1 MEIQTLNPATPRQR
15 QRIEAFLKR
24 NGLRIDDM
32 NYYAAALDDDGEMIA
47 GGGLKDDVIKC
58 VAVDDAHK
66 GEAIANTLVSHLISH
81 ANQEGYS
88 CIKLFTKPKNRQL
101 FESLSFR
108 LLAEAPEAILMETGI
123 GGISNTVKALKKIKE
138 ESEKYKEY
146 NKECR
151 EDSKECKEDSKECKE
166 DCKECKED
174 SKECKEEEKTN
185 LNTSTPQHLNTS
197 YLNTSTSQHLN
208 TSYLNTSTPHHL
220 TTTTPPRGVVVMNCN
235 PFTLGHRYLIEQAAK
250 QVKRLYVMVVREDCS
265 LFAYTERKA
274 MVEQGVADIENVSVI
289 DGSDYAISRA
299 TFPTY
304 FLKRLDDAADTQMQL
319 DLDLFR
325 RHIAPALGATVRFV
339 GTEPT
344 DQLTR
349 RYNQLMHEA
358 LTDVREI
365 DRLAKDGNAVSASR
379 VRKAMEQGDMNT
391 IRQLV
396 PPTTLPYI
404 IAHLATQALQA
415 ELDTT
420 PKPGLVDKDNNGA
433 HRDMDH
439 ALMQLSINTL
449 HPYFMR
455 LALLGFAD
463 TLPSHTAIRDT
474 GIEAEKA
481 MLAATNGVNT
491 HKGALFSM
499 GLAVVAAAYEEKKA
513 AANKEEREEERK
525 KEEKGKERGKEERED
540 SQVPLKSL
548 ESLESLAPLAPIESL
563 ASPLSSLQLTI
574 KSLAASF
581 PDTSGTHGS
590 KAKQLSNGTTTI
602 KGALDNAREGYEKL
616 FAEWLPFYNER
627 RKSHDA
633 HALHK
638 TLLRIMCDLDDT
650 NIIYRTNFATAEQ
663 VKQEARALLD
673 NFKEAYA
680 AESKEKCTSTIEEC
694 ASAIEEKCA
703 SAELLAL
710 KDMDHRYTARNISP
724 GGAADMLSLTVF
736 IGSIQ
741 TY

>member
-32 NYYAAALDDDGEMIA
+32 NYYAAVLDDDGEMIA

-81 ANQEGYS
+81 ANQEGYG

-123 GGISNTVKALKKIKE
+123 GGISNTVEALKKIKE

-146 NKECR
+146 NKECK

-166 DCKECKED
+166 VR
-174 SKECKEEEKTN
+174 KTN

-197 YLNTSTSQHLN
+197 YHNTTTPQHLN
-208 TSYLNTSTPHHL
+208 TSYLNTTTPQHL
-220 TTTTPPRGVVVMNCN
+220 NTTPPRGGVVVMNCN

-250 QVKRLYVMVVREDCS
+250 QVERLYVMVVREDCS

-304 FLKRLDDAADTQMQL
+304 FLKRLDDAADTQMLL

-358 LTDVREI
+358 LKDVRET
-365 DRLAKDGNAVSASR
+365 DRLEKDGYAVSASR
-379 VRKAMEQGDMNT
+379 VRKAMEEGDMNT

-433 HRDMDH
+433 HRDMDY

-449 HPYFMR
+449 HPYFVR

-463 TLPSHTAIRDT
+463 TLPSHTVIRDA

-481 MLAATNGVNT
+481 MLAATNSVNT

-513 AANKEEREEERK
+513 AANKEERGKEKEKEER
-525 KEEKGKERGKEERED
+525 GKEREKEERED
-540 SQVPLKSL
+540 SLVSI
-548 ESLESLAPLAPIESL
+548 ESLAPRESL

-574 KSLAASF
+574 KALAASF

-627 RKSHDA
+627 RKNHDA

-650 NIIYRTNFATAEQ
+650 NVIYRTSVATAEE
-663 VKQEARALLD
+663 VKQEARALLA
-673 NFKEAYA
+673 NFEEAYA
-680 AESKEKCTSTIEEC
+680 AQDKEKC

-710 KDMDHRYTARNISP
+710 KDMDRRYTERNISP

>member
-32 NYYAAALDDDGEMIA
+32 NYYAAVLDDDGEMIA

-81 ANQEGYS
+81 ANQEGYG

-108 LLAEAPEAILMETGI
+108 LLAEAPEAVLMETGI
-123 GGISNTVKALKKIKE
+123 GGISNTVEALKKIKE

-146 NKECR
+146 NKEC
-151 EDSKECKEDSKECKE
+151 KEDSKKCKE
-166 DCKECKED
+166 
-174 SKECKEEEKTN
+174 
-185 LNTSTPQHLNTS
+185 
-197 YLNTSTSQHLN
+197 N
-208 TSYLNTSTPHHL
+208 TSYLNTSTPQHL
-220 TTTTPPRGVVVMNCN
+220 TTTMQPIGCIVMNCN

-250 QVKRLYVMVVREDCS
+250 QVERLYVMVVKEDCS

-304 FLKRLDDAADTQMQL
+304 FLKRLDDAADTQMLL

-358 LTDVREI
+358 LKDVREI
-365 DRLAKDGNAVSASR
+365 NRLEKDGNAVSASR
-379 VRKAMEQGDMNT
+379 VRKAMEEGDMNT

-433 HRDMDH
+433 HRDMDY

-449 HPYFMR
+449 HPYFVR
-455 LALLGFAD
+455 LAFLGFAD
-463 TLPSHTAIRDT
+463 TLPSHTVIRDA

-481 MLAATNGVNT
+481 MLEATNGVNT

-513 AANKEEREEERK
+513 AANKEVRGKEREEEY
-525 KEEKGKERGKEERED
+525 
-540 SQVPLKSL
+540 
-548 ESLESLAPLAPIESL
+548 
-563 ASPLSSLQLTI
+563 LSSLQLTI
-574 KSLAASF
+574 KALAASF

-650 NIIYRTNFATAEQ
+650 NVIYRTNVATAEE
-663 VKQEARALLD
+663 VKQEARALLAS
-673 NFKEAYA
+673 FEEAYA
-680 AESKEKCTSTIEEC
+680 AEDKEKC

-710 KDMDHRYTARNISP
+710 KDMDRRYTERNISP

>member
-24 NGLRIDDM
+24 NALRIDDM
-32 NYYAAALDDDGEMIA
+32 NYYAAVLDDDGEMIA

-81 ANQEGYS
+81 ANQEGYG

-123 GGISNTVKALKKIKE
+123 GGISNTVEALKKIKE

-146 NKECR
+146 NKEC
-151 EDSKECKEDSKECKE
+151 KEDN
-166 DCKECKED
+166 KECKED

-185 LNTSTPQHLNTS
+185 LNTSTSQHLNTSYLNTTTPQHLNTS
-197 YLNTSTSQHLN
+197 YLNTSTPQHLN
-208 TSYLNTSTPHHL
+208 T
-220 TTTTPPRGVVVMNCN
+220 TPPRGGVVVMNCN

-250 QVKRLYVMVVREDCS
+250 QVERLYVMVVREDCS

-304 FLKRLDDAADTQMQL
+304 FLKRLDDAADTQILL

-349 RYNQLMHEA
+349 RYNQLMHEV
-358 LTDVREI
+358 LKDVREI
-365 DRLAKDGNAVSASR
+365 DRLEKDSNAVSASR
-379 VRKAMEQGDMNT
+379 VRKAMEEGDMNT
-391 IRQLV
+391 IRQFV

-420 PKPGLVDKDNNGA
+420 PKPGLVDKYNNGA

-449 HPYFMR
+449 HPYFVR
-455 LALLGFAD
+455 LAFLGFAD
-463 TLPSHTAIRDT
+463 TLPSHTVIRDA

-481 MLAATNGVNT
+481 MLEATNGVNT

-513 AANKEEREEERK
+513 AANKEERGKEERK
-525 KEEKGKERGKEERED
+525 EERGKEREKEERED
-540 SQVPLKSL
+540 SLVSL
-548 ESLESLAPLAPIESL
+548 ENLSPLESL

-574 KSLAASF
+574 KALAASF

-650 NIIYRTNFATAEQ
+650 NVIYRTNVATAEE
-663 VKQEARALLD
+663 VKQEARALLAS
-673 NFKEAYA
+673 FEEAYA
-680 AESKEKCTSTIEEC
+680 AEDKEKC

-710 KDMDHRYTARNISP
+710 KDMDRRYTERNISP

>member
-32 NYYAAALDDDGEMIA
+32 NYYAAMLDDDGEMIA

-81 ANQEGYS
+81 ANQEGYG

-123 GGISNTVKALKKIKE
+123 GGISNTVEALKKIKE

-146 NKECR
+146 NKEC
-151 EDSKECKEDSKECKE
+151 KEDN
-166 DCKECKED
+166 KECKED

-185 LNTSTPQHLNTS
+185 LNTTTPQHLNTSYLNTTTPQHLNTS
-197 YLNTSTSQHLN
+197 YLNTSTPQLLN
-208 TSYLNTSTPHHL
+208 TSYLTTSPPHHL
-220 TTTTPPRGVVVMNCN
+220 TTTMQPTGCIVMNCN

-250 QVKRLYVMVVREDCS
+250 QVERLYVMVVREDCS

-304 FLKRLDDAADTQMQL
+304 FLKRLDDAADTQMLL

-358 LTDVREI
+358 LKDVREI
-365 DRLAKDGNAVSASR
+365 NRLEKDGNAVSASR
-379 VRKAMEQGDMNT
+379 VRKAMEEGDMNT

-433 HRDMDH
+433 HRDMDY

-449 HPYFMR
+449 HPYFVR
-455 LALLGFAD
+455 LAFLGFAD
-463 TLPSHTAIRDT
+463 TLPSHTVIRDA

-481 MLAATNGVNT
+481 MLEATNGVNT

-513 AANKEEREEERK
+513 AANKEVRGKEREEEY
-525 KEEKGKERGKEERED
+525 
-540 SQVPLKSL
+540 
-548 ESLESLAPLAPIESL
+548 
-563 ASPLSSLQLTI
+563 LSSLQLTI
-574 KSLAASF
+574 KALAASF
-581 PDTSGTHGS
+581 PDTSDTHGS

-650 NIIYRTNFATAEQ
+650 NVIYRTNVATAEE
-663 VKQEARALLD
+663 VKQEARALLAS
-673 NFKEAYA
+673 FEEAYA
-680 AESKEKCTSTIEEC
+680 AEDKEKC

-710 KDMDHRYTARNISP
+710 KDMDRRYTERNISP

>member
-24 NGLRIDDM
+24 NALRIDDM
-32 NYYAAALDDDGEMIA
+32 NYYAAMLDDDGEMIA

-81 ANQEGYS
+81 ANQEGYG

-108 LLAEAPEAILMETGI
+108 LLAEAPEAVLMETGI
-123 GGISNTVKALKKIKE
+123 GGISNTVEALKKIKE

-146 NKECR
+146 NKEC
-151 EDSKECKEDSKECKE
+151 KEDSKKCKE
-166 DCKECKED
+166 NT
-174 SKECKEEEKTN
+174 SY
-185 LNTSTPQHLNTS
+185 LNTSTPQHLNT
-197 YLNTSTSQHLN
+197 TMQPT
-208 TSYLNTSTPHHL
+208 
-220 TTTTPPRGVVVMNCN
+220 GCIVMNCN

-250 QVKRLYVMVVREDCS
+250 QVERLYVMVVKEDCS

-304 FLKRLDDAADTQMQL
+304 FLKRLDDAADTQMLL

-358 LTDVREI
+358 LKDVREI
-365 DRLAKDGNAVSASR
+365 NRLEKDGNAVSASR
-379 VRKAMEQGDMNT
+379 VRKAMEEGDMNT

-433 HRDMDH
+433 HRDMDY

-449 HPYFMR
+449 HPYFVR
-455 LALLGFAD
+455 LAFLGFAD
-463 TLPSHTAIRDT
+463 TLPSHTVIRDA

-481 MLAATNGVNT
+481 MLEATNGVNT

-513 AANKEEREEERK
+513 AANKEVRGKEREEEY
-525 KEEKGKERGKEERED
+525 
-540 SQVPLKSL
+540 
-548 ESLESLAPLAPIESL
+548 
-563 ASPLSSLQLTI
+563 LSSLQLTI
-574 KSLAASF
+574 KALAASF

-650 NIIYRTNFATAEQ
+650 NVIYRTNVATAEE
-663 VKQEARALLD
+663 VKQEARALLAS
-673 NFKEAYA
+673 FEEAYA
-680 AESKEKCTSTIEEC
+680 AEDKEKC

-710 KDMDHRYTARNISP
+710 KDMDRRYTERNISP

>member
-32 NYYAAALDDDGEMIA
+32 NYYAAVLDDDGEMIA

-58 VAVDDAHK
+58 VAVDDAYK

-123 GGISNTVKALKKIKE
+123 GGISNTVEALKKIKE

-146 NKECR
+146 NKEC
-151 EDSKECKEDSKECKE
+151 KEDS
-166 DCKECKED
+166 KECKED

-197 YLNTSTSQHLN
+197 YLNTSTPQHLN
-208 TSYLNTSTPHHL
+208 TSTP
-220 TTTTPPRGVVVMNCN
+220 RGGVVVMNCN

-250 QVKRLYVMVVREDCS
+250 QVERLYVMVVREDCS

-274 MVEQGVADIENVSVI
+274 MVERGVADIENVNVI

-304 FLKRLDDAADTQMQL
+304 FLKRLDDAADTQMLL

-325 RHIAPALGATVRFV
+325 RHIAPTLGATVRFV

-358 LTDVREI
+358 LKDVRET
-365 DRLAKDGNAVSASR
+365 DRLEKDGNAVSASR
-379 VRKAMEQGDMNT
+379 VRKAMEEGDMNT

-449 HPYFMR
+449 HPYFVR

-463 TLPSHTAIRDT
+463 TLPSHTSIRDA

-481 MLAATNGVNT
+481 MLEATNSVNT

-513 AANKEEREEERK
+513 AANKEER
-525 KEEKGKERGKEERED
+525 GKEREEGY
-540 SQVPLKSL
+540 
-548 ESLESLAPLAPIESL
+548 
-563 ASPLSSLQLTI
+563 LSSLQLTI

-581 PDTSGTHGS
+581 PDTSDTHGS
-590 KAKQLSNGTTTI
+590 KAKLLSNGTITI

-627 RKSHDA
+627 RKNHDA

-650 NIIYRTNFATAEQ
+650 NVIYRTNVATAEE
-663 VKQEARALLD
+663 VKQEARALLAS
-673 NFKEAYA
+673 FEEAYA
-680 AESKEKCTSTIEEC
+680 TQDKEKC

-703 SAELLAL
+703 SAELIAL
-710 KDMDHRYTARNISP
+710 KDMDRRYTERNISP

>member
-24 NGLRIDDM
+24 NALRIDDM
-32 NYYAAALDDDGEMIA
+32 NYYAAVLDDDGEMIA

-81 ANQEGYS
+81 ANQEGYG

-123 GGISNTVKALKKIKE
+123 GGISNTVEALKKIKE

-146 NKECR
+146 NKEC
-151 EDSKECKEDSKECKE
+151 KEDSKECRE
-166 DCKECKED
+166 
-174 SKECKEEEKTN
+174 
-185 LNTSTPQHLNTS
+185 NTSYLTTSPPQHLNT
-197 YLNTSTSQHLN
+197 TMQPT
-208 TSYLNTSTPHHL
+208 
-220 TTTTPPRGVVVMNCN
+220 GCIVMNCN

-250 QVKRLYVMVVREDCS
+250 QVERLYVMVVREDCS

-304 FLKRLDDAADTQMQL
+304 FLKRLDDAADTQMLL

-358 LTDVREI
+358 LKDVREI
-365 DRLAKDGNAVSASR
+365 NRLEKDGNAVSASR
-379 VRKAMEQGDMNT
+379 VRKAMEEGDMNT

-449 HPYFMR
+449 HPYFVR
-455 LALLGFAD
+455 LAFLGFAD
-463 TLPSHTAIRDT
+463 TLPSHTVIRDA

-481 MLAATNGVNT
+481 MLEATNGVNT

-513 AANKEEREEERK
+513 AANKEVRGKEREEEY
-525 KEEKGKERGKEERED
+525 
-540 SQVPLKSL
+540 
-548 ESLESLAPLAPIESL
+548 
-563 ASPLSSLQLTI
+563 LSSLQLTI
-574 KSLAASF
+574 KALAASF

-650 NIIYRTNFATAEQ
+650 NVIYRTNVATAEE
-663 VKQEARALLD
+663 VKQEARALLAS
-673 NFKEAYA
+673 FEEAYA
-680 AESKEKCTSTIEEC
+680 AEDKEKC

-710 KDMDHRYTARNISP
+710 KDMDRRYTERNISP

>member
-24 NGLRIDDM
+24 NALRIDDM
-32 NYYAAALDDDGEMIA
+32 NYYAAMLDDDGEMIA

-81 ANQEGYS
+81 ANQEGYG

-123 GGISNTVKALKKIKE
+123 GGISNTVEALKKIKE

-146 NKECR
+146 NKEC
-151 EDSKECKEDSKECKE
+151 KEDN
-166 DCKECKED
+166 KECKED

-185 LNTSTPQHLNTS
+185 LNTTTPQHLNTSYLNTITPQHLNTS
-197 YLNTSTSQHLN
+197 YLNTSTPQHLN

-220 TTTTPPRGVVVMNCN
+220 TTTMQPTGCIVMNCN

-250 QVKRLYVMVVREDCS
+250 QVERLYVMVVKEDCS

-304 FLKRLDDAADTQMQL
+304 FLKRLDNAADTQMLL

-349 RYNQLMHEA
+349 RYNQLMHEV
-358 LTDVREI
+358 LKDVREI
-365 DRLAKDGNAVSASR
+365 NRLEKDGNAVSASR
-379 VRKAMEQGDMNT
+379 VRKAMEEGDMNT

-433 HRDMDH
+433 HRDMDY

-449 HPYFMR
+449 HPYFVR
-455 LALLGFAD
+455 LAFLGFAD
-463 TLPSHTAIRDT
+463 TLPSHTVIRDA

-481 MLAATNGVNT
+481 MLEATNGVNT

-513 AANKEEREEERK
+513 AANKEER
-525 KEEKGKERGKEERED
+525 GKEREEEY
-540 SQVPLKSL
+540 
-548 ESLESLAPLAPIESL
+548 
-563 ASPLSSLQLTI
+563 LSSLQLTI
-574 KSLAASF
+574 KALAASF

-650 NIIYRTNFATAEQ
+650 NVIYRTNVVTAEE
-663 VKQEARALLD
+663 VKQEARALLAS
-673 NFKEAYA
+673 FEEAYA
-680 AESKEKCTSTIEEC
+680 AEDKEKC

-710 KDMDHRYTARNISP
+710 KDMDRRYTERNISP

>member
-24 NGLRIDDM
+24 NALRIDDM
-32 NYYAAALDDDGEMIA
+32 NYYAAVLDDDGEMIA

-81 ANQEGYS
+81 ANQEGYG

-108 LLAEAPEAILMETGI
+108 LLAEAPEAVLMETGI
-123 GGISNTVKALKKIKE
+123 GGISNTVEALKKIKE

-146 NKECR
+146 N
-151 EDSKECKEDSKECKE
+151 
-166 DCKECKED
+166 KECKED

-185 LNTSTPQHLNTS
+185 LNTST
-197 YLNTSTSQHLN
+197 SQHLN
-208 TSYLNTSTPHHL
+208 TSYLNTSYLTTSPPHHL
-220 TTTTPPRGVVVMNCN
+220 TTTMQPTGCIVMNCN

-250 QVKRLYVMVVREDCS
+250 QVERLYVMVVREDCS

-304 FLKRLDDAADTQMQL
+304 FLKRLDDAADTQMLL

-358 LTDVREI
+358 LKDVREI
-365 DRLAKDGNAVSASR
+365 NRLEKDGNAVSASR
-379 VRKAMEQGDMNT
+379 VRKAMEEGDMNT

-433 HRDMDH
+433 HRDMDY

-449 HPYFMR
+449 HPYFVR
-455 LALLGFAD
+455 LAFLGFAD
-463 TLPSHTAIRDT
+463 TLPSHTVIRDA

-481 MLAATNGVNT
+481 MLEATNGINT

-513 AANKEEREEERK
+513 AANKEER
-525 KEEKGKERGKEERED
+525 GKEREEEY
-540 SQVPLKSL
+540 
-548 ESLESLAPLAPIESL
+548 
-563 ASPLSSLQLTI
+563 LSSLQLTI
-574 KSLAASF
+574 KALAASF

-638 TLLRIMCDLDDT
+638 TLLRIMCDIDDT
-650 NIIYRTNFATAEQ
+650 NVIYRTNVATAEE
-663 VKQEARALLD
+663 VKQEARALLAS
-673 NFKEAYA
+673 FEEAYA
-680 AESKEKCTSTIEEC
+680 AEDKEKC

-710 KDMDHRYTARNISP
+710 KDMDRRYTERNISP